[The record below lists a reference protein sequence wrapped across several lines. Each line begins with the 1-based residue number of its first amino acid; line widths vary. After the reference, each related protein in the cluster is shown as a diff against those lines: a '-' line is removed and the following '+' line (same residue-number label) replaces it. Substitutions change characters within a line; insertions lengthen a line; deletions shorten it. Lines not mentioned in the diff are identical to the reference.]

1 VCEGTGKTGVVQRY
15 IHGRP
20 PADSYAA
27 TLMDQFTY
35 AVNVGQRTVHVHL
48 WDTRTLSSSRARTH
62 TRTRTRLQPG

>member
-1 VCEGTGKTGVVQRY
+1 VVQRY

-48 WDTRTLSSSRARTH
+48 WDTRTLSPHRSHTARACADARAH
-62 TRTRTRLQPG
+62 GCKPS